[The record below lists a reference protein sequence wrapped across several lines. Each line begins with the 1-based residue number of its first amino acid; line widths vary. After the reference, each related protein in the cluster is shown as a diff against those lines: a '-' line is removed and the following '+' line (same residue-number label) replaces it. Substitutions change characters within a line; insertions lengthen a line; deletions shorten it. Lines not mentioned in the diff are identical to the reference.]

1 MVLLT
6 LFLLG
11 GIDQAINPKSRQTI
25 GRRVRLGLT
34 DEEFGDLT
42 EPFQGPKRK
51 GKKKFLVKRRDD
63 FDDFGGFGF

>member
-34 DEEFGDLT
+34 DDEFDNLT
-42 EPFQGPKRK
+42 VPFQGSRRR
-51 GKKKFLVKRRDD
+51 GKKKFLVKRQ
-63 FDDFGGFGF
+63 DDFGGFGF

>member
-25 GRRVRLGLT
+25 GRRVKLGFTDSEFNRLTTPFGTSKKSGLR
-34 DEEFGDLT
+34 L
-42 EPFQGPKRK
+42 RK
-51 GKKKFLVKRRDD
+51 TRRNGRKSIT
-63 FDDFGGFGF
+63 F